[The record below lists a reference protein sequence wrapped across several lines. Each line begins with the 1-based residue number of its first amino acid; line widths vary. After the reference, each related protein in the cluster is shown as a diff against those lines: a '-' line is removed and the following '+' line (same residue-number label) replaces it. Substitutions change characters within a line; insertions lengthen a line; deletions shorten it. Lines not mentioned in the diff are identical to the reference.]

1 MDNEINQK
9 LATQLAQKWEI
20 TSPEAASNADLHL
33 ILTQRIAEMLKNEL
47 ETLLFIMYRMD
58 IAENDFQAAMKLGS
72 IAEISTKIAELV
84 IKRELQKIY
93 TRKLFT

>member
-1 MDNEINQK
+1 MEDNTNE
-9 LATQLAQKWEI
+9 QLAFELAKKWEI
-20 TSPEAASNADLHL
+20 ISPTAASNADLHL

-47 ETLLFIMYRMD
+47 ENLLFIMYRMD